1 MFRKLAAAGLAALA
15 VGAVVPP
22 VPALADSEAEY
33 AFVQFMHSRDI
44 DDFYPGRKEMIT
56 AGMAVCTAMD
66 DDRYTWQQA
75 TMSASPTEKTNPSG
89 MSAGAILTFN
99 VGPPNENTSL
109 YSFGKSIEYLALT
122 L

>member
-22 VPALADSEAEY
+22 VPSLADSEAEY

-75 TMSASPTEKTNPSG
+75 TMKLMTADAIPVEKATF
-89 MSAGAILTFN
+89 MVFGAAAAFCPWHLRQ
-99 VGPPNENTSL
+99 
-109 YSFGKSIEYLALT
+109 
-122 L
+122 